1 MNSDR
6 GTEGERTESE
16 RRTIDD
22 GAGARSERPT
32 EPSGESPT
40 SDHDHANEDEAIQM
54 TTRTTTD
61 ARIDRP
67 TDDLVLFDM
76 DGVVLEGRGTD
87 SVVHSRALDDV
98 LHERGI
104 EVEDDLR
111 PPLETYEYTDAFVTA
126 CGTLGVDPAEFYTA
140 RERRSVKRSVE
151 RLAAGT
157 RGLCPDAEALDRL
170 SDHVTIGLVSNNYDP
185 TVEFVVDYF
194 RLDAFGFV
202 RGRDLGPDGFSRRKP
217 DPYYLNEALGAL
229 DATGGYYVGDRETDV
244 IAAENAGLD
253 SVFIRRDHNADV
265 TLDVEPTV
273 EINSLEELIPLV
285 ADVA

>member
-54 TTRTTTD
+54 TIRTTTD

-98 LHERGI
+98 LRERGI

-140 RERRSVKRSVE
+140 RERRSVKRSVK

-170 SDHVTIGLVSNNYDP
+170 ADHVTIGLVSNNYDP